1 LGYGWGLS
9 TQPSDQLRAFLR
21 EYVSSYEELEAL
33 LLLVR
38 HAERAFSDSEVAAA
52 LNVATDAISPALER
66 LASLEEL
73 LSVSERGGAAHYQF
87 APKTAQLAEL
97 SRELLQLHTEQRL
110 TLVQMMSANALERVR
125 AAAMRRLAD
134 AFRLERP
141 KK

>member
-38 HAERAFSDSEVAAA
+38 HAERAFSDSE
-52 LNVATDAISPALER
+52 
-66 LASLEEL
+66 
-73 LSVSERGGAAHYQF
+73 RGGAAYYQF
-87 APKTAQLAEL
+87 APKTVQLAEL

>member
-1 LGYGWGLS
+1 MGYGRGLS
-9 TQPSDQLRAFLR
+9 IEPSDQLRAFLR
-21 EYVSSYEELEAL
+21 DYVSSYEELEAL

-38 HAERAFSDSEVAAA
+38 QAERALSDREVAAA
-52 LNVATDAISPALER
+52 LNVGADAISPALER
-66 LASLEEL
+66 LASLEGL
-73 LSVSERGGAAHYQF
+73 LSVTERAGVAYYRF
-87 APKTAQLAEL
+87 LPKTVQLAEL
-97 SRELLQLHTEQRL
+97 SHELLKLHTEQRL